1 MPVRRGLSSLLLAA
15 VLLSG
20 LAADMAPSPVAAFA
34 RGRVEQMAVSAT
46 PIRTFDFRSKETRF
60 GPLTFIGGLEL
71 TSPNPRFGSFSA
83 FRFLTPGG
91 SFAGVADTGYWFF
104 GTVEHDEAGRPTAF
118 SHFTMQPMVDRH
130 GKIIGRKWLTDAESL
145 AVRGGIA
152 TVGFEREHRIS
163 EFRIDPQDMKGPVRN
178 LDFLIPRKELRTN
191 KGFETVVYAP
201 PDSPLK
207 GARVAITERSLD
219 PVGNPYA
226 AILEGPEKGVLTVA
240 RKGDFDITDGAFLPN
255 GDLLLLERS
264 FSFMR
269 GLAMELRRIKADTIR
284 PDKVANGPVLLQANM
299 AYQID
304 NMEGLDVWRR
314 ADGALI
320 VSLVSDDNQSF
331 LQRNLYLEF
340 RLDE

>member
-1 MPVRRGLSSLLLAA
+1 
-15 VLLSG
+15 
-20 LAADMAPSPVAAFA
+20 
-34 RGRVEQMAVSAT
+34 
-46 PIRTFDFRSKETRF
+46 
-60 GPLTFIGGLEL
+60 
-71 TSPNPRFGSFSA
+71 
-83 FRFLTPGG
+83 
-91 SFAGVADTGYWFF
+91 
-104 GTVEHDEAGRPTAF
+104 
-118 SHFTMQPMVDRH
+118 
-130 GKIIGRKWLTDAESL
+130 
-145 AVRGGIA
+145 
-152 TVGFEREHRIS
+152 
-163 EFRIDPQDMKGPVRN
+163 
-178 LDFLIPRKELRTN
+178 
-191 KGFETVVYAP
+191 
-201 PDSPLK
+201 
-207 GARVAITERSLD
+207 
-219 PVGNPYA
+219 
-226 AILEGPEKGVLTVA
+226 LEGPEKGVLTVA